1 MSKSPSRSRQLGA
14 KVIYS
19 AMQVLQERGG
29 ELTGRDVIAEVE
41 HRVELDDWARSTY
54 EKSGYTRW
62 ISILH
67 FYSIDMIK
75 AGFMLKRKGVW
86 YLTPEGEAAIKL
98 GEHLMLETALAKYK
112 EWRVENPREKRERSS
127 DEDSDDIDVSR
138 GEQGQEATLQEVEQR
153 AADGIRQRI
162 DSLNAYEFQ
171 DLVAALLRGMNYYTP
186 FIAPRG
192 KDGGV
197 DIIAY
202 QDPLG
207 AVSPRIKVQIKHRDS
222 SANVQEIRELIG
234 LLGKDGDVGM
244 FVSTGGFTSDART
257 QARNS
262 HVHVELID
270 LNRFIALWQE
280 FYPKLPDEDRERLRL
295 RPVYFYDPS
304 I

>member
-1 MSKSPSRSRQLGA
+1 
-14 KVIYS
+14 
-19 AMQVLQERGG
+19 MQILRDRGG
-29 ELTGRDVIAEVE
+29 ELPGREVISAIEQTLD
-41 HRVELDDWARSTY
+41 LDDWARSTY

-75 AGFMLKRKGVW
+75 AGYMLKRKGVW
-86 YLTPEGEAAIKL
+86 YLTKEGVAALDL
-98 GEHLMLETALAKYK
+98 GEIGMLQSALAKYK
-112 EWRVENPREKRERSS
+112 EWREENPREKREKSS
-127 DEDSDDIDVSR
+127 DEDLEEVDVSQ

-162 DSLNAYEFQ
+162 DSINAYEFQ
-171 DLVAALLRGMNYYTP
+171 DLVAALLRGMKYYTP

-207 AVSPRIKVQIKHRDS
+207 AVSPRSKVQIKHRDS
-222 SANVQEIRELIG
+222 SASVQEIRELIG
-234 LLGKDGDVGM
+234 LLSKDGDVGM
-244 FVSTGGFTSDART
+244 FVSTGGFTSDAKI

-262 HVHVELID
+262 HVHVELVD
-270 LNRFIALWQE
+270 LDRFIALWQE
-280 FYPKLPDEDRERLRL
+280 FYPKLSDEDKERLRL
-295 RPVYFYDPS
+295 RPVFFYDPA